1 MSAEQFWEQD
11 PWLAAAYRQANELR
25 NQQKSEE
32 MWLQGLYIHN
42 AVAVVVGNALAKKGK
57 ALKYMEEPIR
67 LIPLTEAEKRAKADA
82 ERKKA
87 VAYFSRMANQ
97 RDKK

>member
-11 PWLAAAYRQANELR
+11 PWLVKAYRDANKLSIQR
-25 NQQKSEE
+25 KSEE

-42 AVAVVVGNALAKKGK
+42 AVGVVAYNALRKKGAK
-57 ALKYMEEPIR
+57 PQKYLEEPIR
-67 LIPLTEAEKRAKADA
+67 MSPLSEEEKAAKSEE

-87 VAYFSRMANQ
+87 IAFFNRLEKQNAP
-97 RDKK
+97 